1 MARQIT
7 VTESPCKLLPTG
19 MSWLDDYRKR
29 TGSPLGT
36 DSYFV
41 RSDAG
46 GMRTQRDSFATLT
59 EARRHAR
66 TIVRSGKGW
75 AEIFRTAE
83 NFNACKDVWIA
94 SYEVETESGA
104 TVA

>member
-59 EARRHAR
+59 EARRRDIPHR
-66 TIVRSGKGW
+66 GELQRMQGCVDR
-75 AEIFRTAE
+75 
-83 NFNACKDVWIA
+83 VL
-94 SYEVETESGA
+94 
-104 TVA
+104 